1 MKKYRIA
8 MALELIPVEPFGS
21 FSENVNH
28 YARNSFMMYLLRFC
42 SQYSQVFV
50 MSTL

>member
-8 MALELIPVEPFGS
+8 MALELIHVERVGS

-28 YARNSFMMYLLRFC
+28 YVRNSFMMNLLRLC